1 LGDIQHFTTRKGGK
15 NMNKCILMGRLV
27 RQPEVRVTTGIT
39 PTTVARF
46 TLAVDRKFHREG
58 EQSADFI
65 SCTAF
70 GKTAEFAEKYL
81 KQGTKVVAEGRWQT
95 GSYKNK
101 DGQTVYT
108 NDCLIESLEFAESKK
123 AEGNESQ
130 EQSQTNA
137 NDFMNLS
144 DSDLDEL
151 PFN

>member
-1 LGDIQHFTTRKGGK
+1 
-15 NMNKCILMGRLV
+15 MNKCILMGRLV
-27 RQPEVRVTTGIT
+27 RQPEVRVTTGNT
-39 PTTVARF
+39 PTTVAKF
-46 TLAVDRKFHREG
+46 TLAVDRKFHKEG

-123 AEGNESQ
+123 DSQ
-130 EQSQTNA
+130 SDTQTDSQTADGFVNVP
-137 NDFMNLS
+137 DGLVE
-144 DSDLDEL
+144 EL

>member
-1 LGDIQHFTTRKGGK
+1 
-15 NMNKCILMGRLV
+15 MNKWIGVGRLC
-27 RQPEVRVTTGIT
+27 RDPEVRYTQGADSKA
-39 PTTVARF
+39 VAKF

-137 NDFMNLS
+137 NDFMNVS
-144 DSDLDEL
+144 DGLVEDL

>member
-1 LGDIQHFTTRKGGK
+1 
-15 NMNKCILMGRLV
+15 MNKWIGVGRLC
-27 RQPEVRVTTGIT
+27 RDLEVRYTQGAD
-39 PTTVARF
+39 PKAVAKF

-81 KQGTKVVAEGRWQT
+81 KRGTKVVAEGRWQT

-123 AEGNESQ
+123 SEGNESQ

>member
-1 LGDIQHFTTRKGGK
+1 
-15 NMNKCILMGRLV
+15 MNKCILMGRLV
-27 RQPEVRVTTGIT
+27 RQPEIRVTTGNT

-70 GKTAEFAEKYL
+70 GKTAEFVEKYL

-108 NDCLIESLEFAESKK
+108 NDCMIESLEFAESKK
-123 AEGNESQ
+123 SEGNESQ

-137 NDFMNLS
+137 NDFMNIPDGLVE
-144 DSDLDEL
+144 DL

>member
-1 LGDIQHFTTRKGGK
+1 
-15 NMNKCILMGRLV
+15 MNKCILMGRLV
-27 RQPEVRVTTGIT
+27 RQPEVRVTTGNT

-101 DGQTVYT
+101 DGVTIYT
-108 NDCLIESLEFAESKK
+108 NDCVIDSIEFAESKK
-123 AEGNESQ
+123 ESQ
-130 EQSQTNA
+130 TESSADGFVNV
-137 NDFMNLS
+137 S
-144 DSDLDEL
+144 DSDLGEL